1 MIQKVRFFL
10 ISNLVAASL
19 LTAACAAESPAEDAV
34 EPGVGETQ
42 LEATTQ
48 VEEPV
53 VEATTQMGEAE
64 EPVVEATTEAMGET
78 EGVAEATTEAVG
90 ETEEIAGAEAT
101 TESVGETE
109 GMAGAEATT
118 EAMGET
124 ESVAGTEDT
133 GAVGETEGQMAAA
146 KASVLIGH
154 AVRSPQGED
163 IGEIEDLVIGLDSDQ
178 VRYAVLSFG
187 GFLDIGDKLFA
198 IPVQAFNFDPNE
210 NVFVLNV
217 TEEQLENA
225 PGFEANNWPDI
236 ATQDWD
242 VEFRD
247 FQWSDPMDTEGVTEP
262 GQDVAEGAEDQ
273 DAAQPGQD
281 VAEAQQDQDMTEQ
294 SDAFVGETAVRA
306 SEILDF
312 NIESTEGEEV
322 GEIEDIIVEL
332 DTGNVQYVVVELND
346 EIDNSEDFFGLQLSE
361 LNFTAENDAFVFDPA
376 NQSLLQNAPSFSQDE
391 WDNQFNLE
399 LGEAAQ

>member
-1 MIQKVRFFL
+1 MIKKVRFFL

-19 LTAACAAESPAEDAV
+19 LTAACAAESPAE
-34 EPGVGETQ
+34 EPTLPGAADETQ
-42 LEATTQ
+42 LEAPTQ

-64 EPVVEATTEAMGET
+64 EPVVEATTEA
-78 EGVAEATTEAVG
+78 VG

-101 TESVGETE
+101 TEAVGETE
-109 GMAGAEATT
+109 GIAGAEATT
-118 EAMGET
+118 EA
-124 ESVAGTEDT
+124 
-133 GAVGETEGQMAAA
+133 VGETEDVAGAEATPAMGETDQMAAA
-146 KASVLIGH
+146 DMSAARASVLIGH
-154 AVRSPQGED
+154 AVRDAQGED
-163 IGEIEDLVIGLDSDQ
+163 IGEIEDLVIGVDSDQ

-198 IPVQAFNFDPNE
+198 IPMQAFNFDPNE
-210 NVFVLNV
+210 NEFVLNV

-225 PGFEANNWPDI
+225 PGFDPNNWPDT

-242 VEFRD
+242 LEFRD
-247 FQWSDPMDTEGVTEP
+247 FQWSEPMDTEGVTEP
-262 GQDVAEGAEDQ
+262 DEDVAEGAEGE
-273 DAAQPGQD
+273 DAAQPGED
-281 VAEAQQDQDMTEQ
+281 VAEAQQDEDVTEQ
-294 SDAFVGETAVRA
+294 SDAFVGEAAVRA

-312 NIESTEGEEV
+312 NIEDTQGEEV

-332 DTGNVQYVVVELND
+332 DTGNVQYVVVELDD
-346 EIDNSEDFFGLQLSE
+346 EIDNSEDFFGLQLGE
-361 LNFTAENDAFVFDPA
+361 LNFNTENDAFVFDPA

>member
-1 MIQKVRFFL
+1 MIEKARLFL

-19 LTAACAAESPAEDAV
+19 LTAACAADSPAEDPV
-34 EPGVGETQ
+34 DPGVGEPQ
-42 LEATTQ
+42 VEVTTQ

-78 EGVAEATTEAVG
+78 EEVAEATTEAVG
-90 ETEEIAGAEAT
+90 ETEGIAGAEAT
-101 TESVGETE
+101 TEAV
-109 GMAGAEATT
+109 
-118 EAMGET
+118 GET

-133 GAVGETEGQMAAA
+133 GTVGETDDQMAAADMSAA

-178 VRYAVLSFG
+178 IKYAVLSFG

-198 IPVQAFNFDPNE
+198 IPVQAFQFDPNE

-225 PGFEANNWPDI
+225 PGFEANNWPDT
-236 ATQDWD
+236 AAQDWD
-242 VEFRD
+242 AEFRE
-247 FQWSDPMDTEGVTEP
+247 FQWSDPMDTEGMTEP

-294 SDAFVGETAVRA
+294 SDAFVGEAAVRA

-312 NIESTEGEEV
+312 NIEDVQGEEV

-361 LNFTAENDAFVFDPA
+361 LNFNAENDAFVFDPA
-376 NQSLLQNAPSFSQDE
+376 NQSLLQNAPSFNQEE

-399 LGEAAQ
+399 LGQATQ

>member
-1 MIQKVRFFL
+1 MMIEKARLFL

-19 LTAACAAESPAEDAV
+19 LTAACAADSPAEDPV
-34 EPGVGETQ
+34 DPGVGEPQ
-42 LEATTQ
+42 VEVTTQ

-78 EGVAEATTEAVG
+78 EEVAEATTEAVG
-90 ETEEIAGAEAT
+90 ETEGIAGAEAT
-101 TESVGETE
+101 TEAV
-109 GMAGAEATT
+109 
-118 EAMGET
+118 GET

-133 GAVGETEGQMAAA
+133 GTVGETDDQMAAADMSAA

-178 VRYAVLSFG
+178 IKYAVLSFG

-198 IPVQAFNFDPNE
+198 IPVQAFQFDPNE

-225 PGFEANNWPDI
+225 PGFETDNWPDT
-236 ATQDWD
+236 AAQDWD
-242 VEFRD
+242 AEFRE
-247 FQWSDPMDTEGVTEP
+247 FQWSDPMDTEGMTEP

-294 SDAFVGETAVRA
+294 SDAFVGEAAVRA

-312 NIESTEGEEV
+312 NIEDVQGEEV

-361 LNFTAENDAFVFDPA
+361 LNFNAENDAFVFDPA
-376 NQSLLQNAPSFSQDE
+376 NQSLLQNAPSFNQEE

-399 LGEAAQ
+399 LGQATQ